1 MTRPRT
7 IDNDTET
14 VTAPM
19 RRFVDYF
26 GELGPRWGIRAETSK
41 AHALLYLADRPLDH
55 DEVAEGLGIS
65 KAKATAALRDLRGWD
80 MASKSRDGRWRAGGQ
95 PWDLLFKA
103 LEARRRREIEPA
115 LDVLRACSK
124 HAVVDPKT
132 PRTVRRRIDGVLTLV
147 ENLAAID
154 GHAQR
159 LPKSLIPRLVNAT
172 GAASRALGRL
182 SPKTSGRGA

>member
-1 MTRPRT
+1 MTDTRT
-7 IDNDTET
+7 TDDNTEI
-14 VTAPM
+14 VTGPM

-55 DEVAEGLGIS
+55 NEVAEGLGVS
-65 KAKATAALRDLRGWD
+65 KAKAAAALRDLRGWD

-124 HAVVDPKT
+124 DAVADPGT

-154 GHAQR
+154 SHVKR
-159 LPKSLIPRLVNAT
+159 LPTTLIPKLVNVT

-182 SPKTSGRGA
+182 SPKTSRKQA